1 MTLEEKLKAVLQK
14 ETDATA
20 YLNDVW
26 EFKVITGILSIC
38 QEAVDEACKNAKIE
52 ECKYWQDAIFSPQ
65 SIIAQLS
72 VIDFQLRI
80 TELSLPESPKE
91 KL

>member
-1 MTLEEKLKAVLQK
+1 MIEEMKREFEEKFYLWKQLRIDGTFESCNNEVWNWIESK
-14 ETDATA
+14 IEDA
-20 YLNDVW
+20 
-26 EFKVITGILSIC
+26 KR
-38 QEAVDEACKNAKIE
+38 QAKIE

-80 TELSLPESPKE
+80 TELSLPESPEE